1 MSDLFNPTDLALLI
15 LRVGTGVIFVPHGY
29 PKMTGGGGDKKGGH
43 AHLTQSLAQMGL
55 PFPLAF
61 AVLVGVVEFFGGA
74 MLVLGLQ
81 TQLAAL
87 ALVFV
92 MLVATGR
99 VLVQRGFIGEADFPF
114 SLLVATLALVLL
126 GGGAMTVDQIFLAKR

>member
-1 MSDLFNPTDLALLI
+1 MSDLVNSTDLALLI

-29 PKMTGGGGDKKGGH
+29 PKMTGGGGDKKGGQ
-43 AHLTQSLAQMGL
+43 AHLAQSVAQMGL

-61 AVLVGVVEFFGGA
+61 AILVGAVEFFGGA

-99 VLVQRGFIGEADFPF
+99 VLVQREFVGEADFPF
-114 SLLVATLALVLL
+114 SLLVATLALALL
-126 GGGAMTVDQIFLAKR
+126 GGGAASLDQVLLAAK